1 MALTKEN
8 LKIDLLSSDLKRLQT
23 WVEIEWNCVQ
33 DAVKVFLYVEN
44 FKKILC
50 FNWNMQ
56 IIVITS
62 GSEMI

>member
-50 FNWNMQ
+50 FN
-56 IIVITS
+56 
-62 GSEMI
+62 